1 MEYLVLIENMQNG
14 TLPRIQEKN
23 VDLIDLGFW
32 KKLRYPV
39 DMSHGDFIKFF
50 QRKLSNYYKLCP

>member
-1 MEYLVLIENMQNG
+1 MGYLVLIENTQNG
-14 TLPRIQEKN
+14 ILLRIQEKN

-39 DMSHGDFIKFF
+39 DMRHGDFIKLF
-50 QRKLSNYYKLCP
+50 QRKLSNY